1 MIISTVFPQ
10 SSTLTLVHGITN
22 DNVFSFKFQKLVSPF
37 QWRQR
42 QRGWMRRDGCT
53 YVSLGSA
60 RLYPRERLY
69 LRANKMLLLQLRQ
82 HSSLRDSG
90 VRGEIILVTKIHE
103 RKKRKRERGEKKK
116 EKDGEKGISRMPL
129 ALARTRS
136 KRFSDDKICKCV
148 AIIKCVYWSCY
159 WSIRIL

>member
-1 MIISTVFPQ
+1 MYSRLN
-10 SSTLTLVHGITN
+10 S
-22 DNVFSFKFQKLVSPF
+22 KKLVSPF

-42 QRGWMRRDGCT
+42 QRGWMRRDGCA

-60 RLYPRERLY
+60 RLHPREGLY

-103 RKKRKRERGEKKK
+103 GKKRKIDREKKK
-116 EKDGEKGISRMPL
+116 KGEDVEKRGSRECRC
-129 ALARTRS
+129 ALEWLSLLHRQEVNDSST
-136 KRFSDDKICKCV
+136 DKICKCI

-159 WSIRIL
+159 RSMRIL